1 MDFRTILS
9 LFLVVIKVQFRTI
22 FRTILSQYQGPIFIK
37 KTDPDNLNKDSKY
50 QATNQFK
57 FAVLILEC
65 ISSTRFMAIEGSS
78 MR

>member
-9 LFLVVIKVQFRTI
+9 LFLVLIKVQ